1 MSIILLVI
9 AFIILCYVIFPRIY
23 LRGKKLVKKSSKKEN
38 SSTVTFCVG
47 KKEDKPK
54 TVVVN
59 TKEKSY
65 KFELN
70 KNEEFTKEAYDR
82 AVKIV
87 LAEETNIP
95 LEELVY
101 LNSLPECAYYV
112 YNKRTHDYYKI
123 SWRQV
128 QVRINQLYSYVRHQ
142 YEN

>member
-1 MSIILLVI
+1 MSTILLVI

-23 LRGKKLVKKSSKKEN
+23 LRGKKLIKKSSKKEN

-47 KKEDKPK
+47 KKEDEPK

-65 KFELN
+65 KFELD
-70 KNEEFTKEAYDR
+70 KNEEFTKEVYDR
-82 AVKIV
+82 VVKIV

-101 LNSLPECAYYV
+101 LNSLPECAYHV

-123 SWRQV
+123 SWSQV